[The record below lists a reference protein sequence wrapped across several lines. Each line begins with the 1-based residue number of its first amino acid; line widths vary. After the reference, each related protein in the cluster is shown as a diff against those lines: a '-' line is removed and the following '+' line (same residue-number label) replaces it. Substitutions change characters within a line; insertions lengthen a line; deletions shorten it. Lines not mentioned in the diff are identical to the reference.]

1 MKPLMS
7 ILAIL
12 TAACS
17 AWCGTADSRAE
28 AEYYAVQYAEHY
40 RVPIDFVRSI
50 IQQESGW
57 HSCAVSP
64 KGAVGLMQLMPET
77 AERLGVRNRCSVSE
91 NISGGVRYLAQLMRL
106 FHGDLRLV
114 AAAFY
119 GGEKRILR
127 KGLQYRNSDVVRYV
141 LEVRAR
147 CQRPSPVSQFSERR
161 KSIK

>member
-1 MKPLMS
+1 MKPLIS

-12 TAACS
+12 TAACP
-17 AWCGTADSRAE
+17 AWCGAAESRAE

-40 RVPIDFVRSI
+40 RVPVNFVRSI

-57 HSCAVSP
+57 HPCAASN

-77 AERLGVRNRCSVSE
+77 AMRLGVRNRCSVSE

-119 GGEKRILR
+119 AGEKRILGR
-127 KGLQYRNSDVVRYV
+127 GLQYRNADVVRYV

-147 CQRPSPVSQFSERR
+147 YQREVRISQFSERR
-161 KSIK
+161 TSIK

>member
-1 MKPLMS
+1 MKPLIS

-12 TAACS
+12 TAACP
-17 AWCGTADSRAE
+17 AWCGAAESRAE

-40 RVPIDFVRSI
+40 QVPIDFVRSI

-57 HSCAVSP
+57 HPCAVSS

-77 AERLGVRNRCSVSE
+77 AVRLGVRNRCSISE

-119 GGEKRILR
+119 AGEKQILR
-127 KGLQYRNSDVVRYV
+127 KGLRYRNADVVRYV

-147 CQRPSPVSQFSERR
+147 YRRQSPVSQFSERR
-161 KSIK
+161 ISIK